1 MYITISMYT
10 LNPFDLLV
18 ALVLQLQEPLLACLP
33 LGMKALL
40 QGMAPPLHLP
50 IENKQSDNKNS
61 DGEEGGG
68 GSSNQQRERAIFFL
82 AS

>member
-1 MYITISMYT
+1 
-10 LNPFDLLV
+10 
-18 ALVLQLQEPLLACLP
+18 
-33 LGMKALL
+33 MKALL
-40 QGMAPPLHLP
+40 QGMEPPLHLP

-68 GSSNQQRERAIFFL
+68 GSSNQQRERAIFFFGFIN